1 MNKTTYSKVNS
12 IKAKHFVGSGG
23 FQRILGEDFTFQ
35 HEYEAKMANWNEK
48 LESMR
53 VTFDTEKA
61 KIEKAAEDQMTEL
74 KDNLDATLAE
84 KGEL

>member
-35 HEYEAKMANWNEK
+35 HEYEAKMAATPGGAIKSLADEISSPNHSFISYANK
-48 LESMR
+48 VR
-53 VTFDTEKA
+53 
-61 KIEKAAEDQMTEL
+61 KAA
-74 KDNLDATLAE
+74 
-84 KGEL
+84 